1 MKIVKLLLKIICG
14 LVALVITVLIALN
27 VAKFVIYSDY
37 YQMKDNYCINP
48 GLNHGAVPQGIAV
61 DEERDIVLTSA
72 YMKDNTASRIYV
84 TNSKNKVHITEL
96 TQNGKAFKGHVGGIS
111 LSKDDV
117 FIADGSKIY
126 KLKLDDVM
134 NEDYVE
140 IGDGITV
147 NNQAQFTFADDNYLY
162 VGEFNYA
169 DHYVCE
175 NEIGDYKA
183 ICTKYS
189 LDDLTTPVA
198 IYSIRDKVQ
207 GFCVT
212 DKGDIVL
219 STSWSVANSYFYVYR
234 SENIKQEGEY
244 KGTPLYILDNEDLT
258 IKAPAMSEDLSFSN
272 GKVYT
277 MFESACDKYIFGKFF
292 FANKVVGFEI

>member
-1 MKIVKLLLKIICG
+1 MKILKVAFKLICALLLI
-14 LVALVITVLIALN
+14 VISFILTLN
-27 VAKFVIYSDY
+27 IAKFFIYGEY
-37 YQMKDNYCINP
+37 YKLKDNYCINP

-72 YMKDNTASRIYV
+72 YMKDKSPSRIYL
-84 TNSKNKVHITEL
+84 TNSKNDVRFVEL
-96 TQNGKAFKGHVGGIS
+96 MKNGKAFTGHVGGIS
-111 LSKDDV
+111 LSGDYAY
-117 FIADGSKIY
+117 ISDGDKIY
-126 KLKLDDVM
+126 KIELEDIK
-134 NEDYVE
+134 NEDFIE
-140 IGDGITV
+140 IGEGIQV
-147 NNQAQFTFADDNYLY
+147 NNQASFTYADDEYLY

-189 LDDLTTPVA
+189 LDDLTTPLA

-207 GFCVT
+207 GFCIT

-219 STSWSVANSYFYVYR
+219 STSWSVADSFLYIYR
-234 SENIKQEGEY
+234 SENIKQSGEY
-244 KGTPLYILDNEDLT
+244 NGVPLYVLGTEDDV

-277 MFESACDKYIFGKFF
+277 MFESACNKYIFGKFF
-292 FANKVVGFEI
+292 FANKVVGLEI